1 MTASSKANTI
11 RDIRQHLS
19 EAVAHF
25 EHVLPGQAPIKDFV
39 HHNTLHGYQ
48 HLEFSQALK
57 AANETSGNYG
67 YLSADQFREF
77 HASGRIT
84 DEDLLAIVDADK
96 QLDGEKVIVE
106 ADGYQ
111 VHLRDVLL
119 TGLVRQF
126 EPLTACQL
134 RWQTEENSALDKFQS
149 DVSSEMCEQL
159 LARASQHGIND
170 QQSAVNTLWQACLD
184 VLNLNGWLQ
193 HAEDMIDMSP
203 EQAEQLFDRL
213 SRDEAIA
220 GQQTISQGRMQQEAV
235 EQLHNLLERVGKDL
249 TLGGFIR
256 AVTGKNIIDEMRA
269 SLVRQLANY
278 LDQGMAAWHH
288 PERNEGFYSVW
299 RRSAA
304 VDLGWLLE
312 GMGGWHYHLESLPDD
327 ALETVMVELKRLG
340 LPRERWAKYLEML
353 ALELPGWSGMFLWRD
368 QHPDYE
374 GEQQPFDMMD
384 YLAVRLVMERLY
396 AQRLSSH
403 YWRIEPTLDMLR
415 WYFRRNPA
423 EFQVRHAL
431 YDQFLPEYLVNRAHR
446 LASMTADSQ
455 LEQQS
460 AEWQTLAQLIWTW
473 RLSRSA
479 GQANVQHAYTDGWRL
494 FRLSQHLG
502 LSGADVR
509 QLGREGAQ
517 NLLGCLDILDDEA
530 AGFIWL
536 RAYERHYREQL
547 FNAITINHGRGAWQ
561 QRDQRDN
568 RPEAQLVFCMDDR
581 EESFRR
587 HLEEIN
593 PRVETFGAAAFFNLS
608 INWLG
613 LDDEKVTKLCPVVVT
628 PSHEIQE
635 KANKESAQQLVKHK
649 QRFQLKT
656 GIENLLHHEIR
667 RNLLAST
674 IGLMLSAPMALLSMT
689 ARTLFPYYSG
699 QTAALLRKS
708 FDPAVPTTMITTA
721 ADDSDDASPEHP
733 RLGYTTAEQ
742 VERVAAFLRIIGLTD
757 GFAPLIVITGHGSSS
772 LNNPHR
778 AAYDC
783 GACSGRN
790 SGPNGRL
797 FASLA
802 NRQEVRAGLI
812 DLGIVIPEDSWFIGA
827 SHNTCDDEVELF
839 DLDAVPASLQEAL
852 DKLRAEIDQ
861 TIERSAHERCRRL
874 ASAPKNPS
882 LKSAL
887 QHVVGRSTDFS
898 QARPELGHAT
908 NAAAFIG
915 RRCNTQGAFFD
926 RRVFLISYDPT
937 SDPEGKIVEAI
948 LLAAGPVGAGIS
960 LEYYFSTVNNDRYG
974 CGSKITHNM
983 TGFLGVMEGASSDL
997 RTGLP
1002 RQMIEIHEAMRLQVM
1017 VEAKTEILT
1026 EIYKRQPPLQELVGK
1041 GWLLLSAKDPDSETI
1056 HVFDPETGW
1065 MRWTGELTELPT
1077 VRQSSDWYE
1086 GHMEPLQPAL
1096 IEQETVH
1103 A

>member
-1 MTASSKANTI
+1 MTDSPQTNTL
-11 RDIRQHLS
+11 RDIRQHLC

-25 EHVLPGQAPIKDFV
+25 AHVLPGQAPIKDFV

-57 AANETSGNYG
+57 VAYETSGNYG
-67 YLSADQFREF
+67 YLSADQFRQF
-77 HASGRIT
+77 YASGRIS
-84 DEDLLAIVDADK
+84 DEDLRAILDEDK
-96 QLDGEKVIVE
+96 QLESQKVVLDVDGH
-106 ADGYQ
+106 Q
-111 VHLRDVLL
+111 THLRDVLL
-119 TGLVRQF
+119 TGLIRQI

-134 RWQTEENSALDKFQS
+134 RWQTEENRALDEFQS
-149 DVSSEMCEQL
+149 DVSREMCEQL
-159 LARASQHGIND
+159 LARASKHGING
-170 QQSAVNTLWQACLD
+170 QRAAVNNLWEACLD
-184 VLNLNGWLQ
+184 VLSLNDWSL
-193 HAEDMIDMSP
+193 HPEDLIDMSP
-203 EQAEQLFDRL
+203 EQAEQLLDRL
-213 SRDEAIA
+213 SHGESPA
-220 GQQTISQGRMQQEAV
+220 GQQAFTQRQMQQEAV

-256 AVTGKNIIDEMRA
+256 AVTGKNIIGEMQA
-269 SLVRQLANY
+269 SLVRQLGNY

-288 PERNEGFYSVW
+288 HDRNEGFYSVW

-312 GMGGWHYHLESLPDD
+312 GMGSWHHHLESLPDE

-340 LPRERWAKYLEML
+340 LPRDRWAKYLEML

-368 QHPDYE
+368 QHPAYE

-396 AQRLSSH
+396 AQRLSTH
-403 YWRIEPTLDMLR
+403 YWRIEPTLDMMR
-415 WYFRRNPA
+415 WYFRRNSS
-423 EFQVRHAL
+423 EFQVRYAL
-431 YDQFLPEYLVNRAHR
+431 YEQFLPEYLVNRAHR
-446 LASMTADSQ
+446 LTSMTAESQ
-455 LEQQS
+455 LEQRS
-460 AEWQTLAQLIWTW
+460 GEWQSLAQLIWTW
-473 RLSRSA
+473 RYSRSA
-479 GQANVQHAYTDGWRL
+479 GQAGAQHAYTDGWRL

-502 LSGADVR
+502 LCGADIL
-509 QLGREGAQ
+509 QAGKEGAQ
-517 NLLGCLDILDDEA
+517 NLLNSLDSLEDETT
-530 AGFIWL
+530 GFIWL

-547 FNAITINHGRGAWQ
+547 FNAISANHGRGAWQ
-561 QRDQRDN
+561 LRDE

-593 PRVETFGAAAFFNLS
+593 PRIETFGAAAFFNLS
-608 INWLG
+608 INWRG
-613 LDDEKVTKLCPVVVT
+613 LDDDKVTKLCPVVVT

-635 KANKESAQQLVKHK
+635 TANKESAQLLVKHK
-649 QRFQLKT
+649 QRYQLKA

-667 RNLLAST
+667 RNLLTST
-674 IGLMLSAPMALLSMT
+674 IGLMLSAPMALLSLT
-689 ARTLFPYYSG
+689 AKTLFPYYSG
-699 QTAALLRKS
+699 QTAARLRES
-708 FDPAVPTTMITTA
+708 YDPAVQTTMITTA
-721 ADDSDDASPEHP
+721 ADDSSEASPEHP

-742 VERVAAFLRIIGLTD
+742 VERVAAFMRTIGMTD

-772 LNNPHR
+772 QNNPHR

-797 FASLA
+797 FAALA
-802 NRQEVRAGLI
+802 NRKEVREGLK

-839 DLDAVPASLQEAL
+839 DLDAVPASLQGAL
-852 DKLRAEIDQ
+852 EKLQAELAQ

-937 SDPEGKIVEAI
+937 ADPEGKIAEAI

-1002 RQMIEIHEAMRLQVM
+1002 RQMIEIHEAMRLQVI

-1026 EIYKRQPPLQELVGK
+1026 EIYKRQPPLQELIGK
-1041 GWLLLSAKDPDSETI
+1041 GWLLLSAKDPDSDAI
-1056 HVFDPETGW
+1056 HVFDPKTGW
-1065 MRWTGELTELPT
+1065 TRWAGKLTDLPT
-1077 VRQSSDWYE
+1077 VRQSSDWYA

-1096 IEQETVH
+1096 IEQEAVH

>member
-1 MTASSKANTI
+1 
-11 RDIRQHLS
+11 
-19 EAVAHF
+19 
-25 EHVLPGQAPIKDFV
+25 
-39 HHNTLHGYQ
+39 
-48 HLEFSQALK
+48 
-57 AANETSGNYG
+57 
-67 YLSADQFREF
+67 
-77 HASGRIT
+77 
-84 DEDLLAIVDADK
+84 
-96 QLDGEKVIVE
+96 
-106 ADGYQ
+106 
-111 VHLRDVLL
+111 
-119 TGLVRQF
+119 
-126 EPLTACQL
+126 
-134 RWQTEENSALDKFQS
+134 
-149 DVSSEMCEQL
+149 
-159 LARASQHGIND
+159 
-170 QQSAVNTLWQACLD
+170 
-184 VLNLNGWLQ
+184 
-193 HAEDMIDMSP
+193 
-203 EQAEQLFDRL
+203 
-213 SRDEAIA
+213 
-220 GQQTISQGRMQQEAV
+220 
-235 EQLHNLLERVGKDL
+235 
-249 TLGGFIR
+249 
-256 AVTGKNIIDEMRA
+256 
-269 SLVRQLANY
+269 
-278 LDQGMAAWHH
+278 
-288 PERNEGFYSVW
+288 
-299 RRSAA
+299 
-304 VDLGWLLE
+304 
-312 GMGGWHYHLESLPDD
+312 
-327 ALETVMVELKRLG
+327 VELNRLG
-340 LPRERWAKYLEML
+340 LPRERWVKYLETL

-374 GEQQPFDMMD
+374 GHQQPFDMMD

-396 AQRLSSH
+396 AQRLTTH

-415 WYFRRNPA
+415 WYFRRNSS
-423 EFQVRHAL
+423 EFQVRYAL

-455 LEQQS
+455 LELQS
-460 AEWQTLAQLIWTW
+460 SEWQTLAQLIWTW
-473 RLSRSA
+473 RLSRSS
-479 GQANVQHAYTDGWRL
+479 GQAGSQHAYTDGWRL

-502 LSGADVR
+502 LCGADIR
-509 QLGREGAQ
+509 RLGREGAQ
-517 NLLGCLDILDDEA
+517 NLLESLGILDDEA

-547 FNAITINHGRGAWQ
+547 FNAITVNHGRGAWQ
-561 QRDQRDN
+561 QRDE

-613 LDDEKVTKLCPVVVT
+613 LDDENVTKLCPVVVT

-635 KANKESAQQLVKHK
+635 TANKESAQLLVKHK

-667 RNLLAST
+667 RNLLTST
-674 IGLMLSAPMALLSMT
+674 IGLMLSAPMALLSLT
-689 ARTLFPYYSG
+689 AKTLFPYYSG
-699 QTAALLRKS
+699 QTAARIRKS

-721 ADDSDDASPEHP
+721 SDDSGEASPEHP

-742 VERVAAFLRIIGLTD
+742 VERVAAFLRTIGLTE

-790 SGPNGRL
+790 GGPNARL

-802 NRQEVRAGLI
+802 NRQEVREGLK
-812 DLGIVIPEDSWFIGA
+812 DLGIVIPADSWFIGA

-839 DLDAVPASLQEAL
+839 DLDAVPATHQAAL
-852 DKLRAEIDQ
+852 DKLRKEIDQ

-874 ASAPKNPS
+874 VSAPKNPT

-887 QHVVGRSTDFS
+887 QHVIGRSTDFS

-926 RRVFLISYDPT
+926 RRVFLISYDPA
-937 SDPEGKIVEAI
+937 SDPEGKIAEAI

-1002 RQMIEIHEAMRLQVM
+1002 RQMVEIHEAMRLQVM

-1026 EIYKRQPPLQELVGK
+1026 EIYKRQPPIQELVGK
-1041 GWLLLSAKDPDSETI
+1041 GWLLLSAKDPDSEVI
-1056 HVFDPETGW
+1056 HVFDPESGW
-1065 MRWTGELTELPT
+1065 TRWSGKRTDLPT
-1077 VRQSSDWYE
+1077 VRQSSDWYA
-1086 GHMEPLQPAL
+1086 GHMEALQPAL
-1096 IEQETVH
+1096 IERAEQETVH

>member
-1 MTASSKANTI
+1 MTDSSQINTL
-11 RDIRQHLS
+11 RDIRQHLC

-25 EHVLPGQAPIKDFV
+25 DHVLPGQAPIKDFV

-48 HLEFSQALK
+48 YLEFSQALK

-67 YLSADQFREF
+67 YLSADQFREYY
-77 HASGRIT
+77 ASGRIT
-84 DEDLLAIVDADK
+84 DEDLLAILDKDKQHEGQRLILDADGHK
-96 QLDGEKVIVE
+96 IL
-106 ADGYQ
+106 
-111 VHLRDVLL
+111 LRDVLL
-119 TGLVRQF
+119 TGLIRQI

-134 RWQTEENSALDKFQS
+134 RWQTEENRALDDFQS

-159 LARASQHGIND
+159 LTRASKHGIND
-170 QQSAVNTLWQACLD
+170 QQAAVNDLWESCLD
-184 VLNLNGWLQ
+184 VLNLDDWLL
-193 HAEDMIDMSP
+193 HPEELIDMSP
-203 EQAEQLFDRL
+203 EQAEQLLDRL
-213 SRDEAIA
+213 SQDTPPV
-220 GQQTISQGRMQQEAV
+220 GQQAITQGRMQREAV
-235 EQLHNLLERVGKDL
+235 EQLQNLLERVGVNL

-269 SLVRQLANY
+269 SLVRQLGNY

-288 PERNEGFYSVW
+288 YDRKDGFYQVW

-312 GMGGWHYHLESLPDD
+312 GMSGWHHHLESLPDD
-327 ALETVMVELKRLG
+327 ALETVIVELTRLG
-340 LPRERWAKYLEML
+340 LPRERWVKYLEML

-368 QHPDYE
+368 QHPAYE

-396 AQRLSSH
+396 AQRLTTH

-415 WYFRRNPA
+415 WYFRRSPA
-423 EFQVRHAL
+423 EFQVRYTL
-431 YDQFLPEYLVNRAHR
+431 YGHFLPEYLVNRAHR
-446 LASMTADSQ
+446 LTSMTAETQ
-455 LEQQS
+455 LAQQS
-460 AEWQTLAQLIWTW
+460 AEWQKLAQLIWTW
-473 RLSRSA
+473 RYSRSA
-479 GQANVQHAYTDGWRL
+479 WQTDAQHAYSDGWRL

-502 LSGADVR
+502 LCGADIR
-509 QLGREGAQ
+509 LAGKEKAQ
-517 NLLGCLDILDDEA
+517 KLLNCLDSLDDEA
-530 AGFIWL
+530 SGFVWL
-536 RAYERHYREQL
+536 RAYERHYRDQL
-547 FNAITINHGRGAWQ
+547 FNAICVNHGRGTWQ
-561 QRDQRDN
+561 QRN
-568 RPEAQLVFCMDDR
+568 ERPEAQLVFCMDDR

-593 PRVETFGAAAFFNLS
+593 PRIETFGAAAFFNLS
-608 INWLG
+608 INWRG

-635 KANKESAQQLVKHK
+635 TADKESAQLLVKHK
-649 QRFQLKT
+649 QRYRLRT
-656 GIENLLHHEIR
+656 GIGNLLNHEIR
-667 RNLLAST
+667 RNLLSST
-674 IGLMLSAPMALLSMT
+674 LGLMLSAPMALLSLT
-689 ARTLFPYYSG
+689 AKTLFPYKSG
-699 QTAALLRKS
+699 LIAARLRQS
-708 FDPAVPTTMITTA
+708 FDPAVPTRLITTA
-721 ADDSDDASPEHP
+721 ADESGEASPEHP

-742 VERVAAFLRIIGLTD
+742 VERVAAFLRSIGLTD

-797 FASLA
+797 FAVLA
-802 NRQEVRAGLI
+802 NRKEVRAGLKE
-812 DLGIVIPEDSWFIGA
+812 LGIVIPEDSWFIGA

-839 DLDAVPASLQEAL
+839 DLDTVPASLQGAL
-852 DKLRAEIDQ
+852 DNLQAELAQ

-874 ASAPKNPS
+874 ASAPENPS

-887 QHVVGRSTDFS
+887 QHVVERSTDFS

-937 SDPEGKIVEAI
+937 TDPDGKIVEAI

-1002 RQMIEIHEAMRLQVM
+1002 RQMIEIHEAMRLQVI
-1017 VEAKTEILT
+1017 VEAKTDILT
-1026 EIYKRQPPLQELVGK
+1026 EIYKRQPPLQELIGK
-1041 GWLLLSAKDPDSETI
+1041 GWLLLSAKNPDSEEI

-1065 MRWTGELTELPT
+1065 TRWDGELEDLPT
-1077 VRQSSDWYE
+1077 VRQSSDWYA
-1086 GHMEPLQPAL
+1086 GQMDPLQPAL
-1096 IEQETVH
+1096 IEQAAVH